1 MAAKLRLA
9 PMLIVIAAGLVACG
23 DNEATQ
29 RKAFIEFL
37 QSRIVAKPGVHVP
50 KPTSEETASFG
61 DYAQHY
67 AVIADFNTAL
77 DQAVSKPLQQ
87 TIAAG
92 APRSLDEVVTK
103 RKEIGTMRDGM
114 ATLRGALDQ
123 KLAAADAAHAALKQP
138 DDLKPVYDA
147 AYDRDVTQPV
157 KAMINIFPDVDEA
170 MKAILALAEFLDQ
183 HSDTVKID
191 GSMVRL
197 SNPALQGQLQ
207 DLLNAVRVKQEAV
220 QKAQQRLRNI
230 AYGN

>member
-9 PMLIVIAAGLVACG
+9 PMLIVIAAGLAACG

-103 RKEIGTMRDGM
+103 QGNRN
-114 ATLRGALDQ
+114 
-123 KLAAADAAHAALKQP
+123 DARRH
-138 DDLKPVYDA
+138 
-147 AYDRDVTQPV
+147 
-157 KAMINIFPDVDEA
+157 
-170 MKAILALAEFLDQ
+170 
-183 HSDTVKID
+183 
-191 GSMVRL
+191 G
-197 SNPALQGQLQ
+197 
-207 DLLNAVRVKQEAV
+207 
-220 QKAQQRLRNI
+220 NI
-230 AYGN
+230 ARRARPEARGGGHGACRLEAG